1 MAILFFSMPTFDD
14 GKTNAQRVC
23 ELDIYGG
30 IMSVCWP
37 IPLIFA
43 LQEAGASHSWGSGVI
58 VGPLTAGISLLIL
71 FGIYETW
78 VTSRTKRNPIFPI
91 HILRNAPM
99 ALTLL

>member
-1 MAILFFSMPTFDD
+1 MTVIIFSMPTFDD
-14 GKTNAQRVC
+14 GKTNAQRIR

-30 IMSVCWP
+30 VLSVCWP

-43 LQEAGASHSWGSGVI
+43 LQEAGVSHSWGSGVI

-71 FGIYETW
+71 FGIYETC
-78 VTSRTKRNPIFPI
+78 VTSRTKRDPIFPI
-91 HILRNAPM
+91 RFLRDAPM